1 MKFLFLPRYSRNGGS
16 SRYRLLQYVPL
27 FERAGHRVEV
37 RPLFDAGY
45 LDQLYKQGKR
55 GLRSMASGYARRVF
69 SAMDVAR
76 FDAVIC
82 EQEALPFAPAFV
94 ESWFQR
100 KSLPYFLDFD
110 DAAHIKY
117 ETNPLLRSKISTLI
131 ARADGVVVG
140 NEYLRNYASQ
150 FTERATVIPT
160 VVDLSRYPVG
170 PKSQATSDGV
180 RVGWIGTP
188 STDIFLE
195 SLSKVFQTL
204 QNRFPNLQFR
214 FIGATPEINNPNL
227 NIEFA
232 PWSEETEIDLL
243 AECDIGIMPVP
254 DTSFTRGKC
263 GLKLIQYM
271 ACWLPAVASPVGA
284 NCEIVADRETG
295 FLAATDEQ
303 WFEKLS
309 ALIAHPIL
317 RRQFGEAGRRRIER
331 QYSLDEGF
339 ARWMSVVGCA
349 EKSSV
354 PAKSHRALAPPVTE
368 CESMARRS
376 GG

>member
-1 MKFLFLPRYSRNGGS
+1 MNFLFLPRYSRNGGS

-27 FERAGHRVEV
+27 FERAGHTVEA

-45 LDQLYKQGKR
+45 LDQLYRHGKR
-55 GLRSMASGYARRVF
+55 SLRWMASGYARRVF

-82 EQEALPFAPAFV
+82 EQEALPFAPAFT
-94 ESWFQR
+94 ESLFQR
-100 KSLPYFLDFD
+100 KNVPYFLDFD

-117 ETNPLLRSKISTLI
+117 ETNSLLQSKISSLI

-150 FTERATVIPT
+150 FTNRVTVIPT
-160 VVDLSRYPVG
+160 VVDLSRYPIRQN
-170 PKSQATSDGV
+170 SLANSADV

-188 STDIFLE
+188 STGVFLE
-195 SLSKVFQTL
+195 SLSNVFQTL
-204 QNRFPNLQFR
+204 QSRFPDLRFR
-214 FIGATPEINNPNL
+214 FIGATPRLNNPNL

-232 PWSEETEIDLL
+232 PWSEETEIELL

-284 NCEIVADRETG
+284 NCTIVADEETG
-295 FLAATDEQ
+295 FLAGSPEQ

-309 ALIAHPIL
+309 ALIADPAL
-317 RRQFGEAGRRRIER
+317 RRRFGEAGRRRIDR
-331 QYSLDEGF
+331 QYSRDEGF
-339 ARWMSVVGCA
+339 ARWMSVVGRA
-349 EKSSV
+349 QESSA
-354 PAKSHRALAPPVTE
+354 PAKSRRAAEPQVSE
-368 CESMARRS
+368 CEGAARRS
-376 GG
+376 SS